1 MEGIEIMPHY
11 KDLHSKVYWLDS
23 VKFEYLLPTDS
34 VQITDEEAESLIR
47 PVLTFDQRV
56 AVNIAAIQAE
66 LDRQAQLKSY
76 DNILSA
82 CSYAAQPEGAP
93 FQAEGATYL
102 QWRSDVWAQAYA
114 VLAEVQSGNLP
125 LPSPEESVAQ
135 MPLLNL

>member
-135 MPLLNL
+135 MPPLNL